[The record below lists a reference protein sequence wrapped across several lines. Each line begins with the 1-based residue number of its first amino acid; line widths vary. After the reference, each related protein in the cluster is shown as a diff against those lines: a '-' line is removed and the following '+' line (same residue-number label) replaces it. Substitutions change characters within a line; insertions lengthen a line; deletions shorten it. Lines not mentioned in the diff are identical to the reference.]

1 MRRAIVVAL
10 GTGVV
15 ISSGAAISIGAS
27 AVGAGSM
34 SATQYEAALREV
46 QAAREQVPAR
56 CDPLPAGFERDY
68 CRAEAAAAESVRLA
82 EIEEA
87 YRRTQQA
94 SRAAQRARIDAR
106 YQLDRARCGAYG
118 GFRRDKCLV
127 QAHAARGRALLEAAS
142 PYARTH
148 EVRF

>member
-27 AVGAGSM
+27 SVSAESM
-34 SATQYEAALREV
+34 STQQYEVALREV
-46 QAAREQVPAR
+46 EAARLEVPAR
-56 CDPLPAGFERDY
+56 CDPLPADYERDY

-94 SRAAQRARIDAR
+94 SRAAQRARIEAR
-106 YQLDRARCGAYG
+106 YQLDRARCGAHS
-118 GFRRDKCLV
+118 GFKRDKCLV
-127 QAHAARGRALLEAAS
+127 QAHAARGRALLEAAG
-142 PYARTH
+142 PYARSH